1 MTIESMSGSVIDIEE
16 EINTVLETSDPF
28 GQIFSF
34 WYNEQISIGML
45 SVEEPDLKMEIEV
58 VLVEQTPDDI
68 ETRGDI
74 DAPGLDDVI
83 DKLSTETESATG
95 EKPEF
100 ELLGAGNNGS
110 GAYSAVLESEI
121 DFDDAG

>member
-58 VLVEQTPDDI
+58 VLIEQTPDDI